1 MKAEETRCH
10 DCPYVENSAL
20 QKLKNLKQSKQNMI
34 FYPKVNGTLF
44 VRNQIHDYSEKDIDR
59 FISFEYHC
67 SRISGRIVKFTKRGF
82 ILAGWKIS
90 NLNKERLKDE
100 TEKMFEEAMKLQT
113 MTTYGMYSNP
123 PQMPISNSDDSN
135 NTDNVDSSKVNYID
149 TDSFT
154 LDKND
159 KSVYEEAIRNIMDR
173 YAKER
178 TKNERKINA

>member
-34 FYPKVNGTLF
+34 FYPKVDGTLF
-44 VRNQIHDYSEKDIDR
+44 VRNQIHNYSEEDLDR
-59 FISFEYHC
+59 FISFEYHN
-67 SRISGRIVKFTKRGF
+67 SRVFGRIVKFTKRGF
-82 ILAGWKIS
+82 ILAGWGID
-90 NLNKERLKDE
+90 NLDKEHLKE
-100 TEKMFEEAMKLQT
+100 NAQKLFEEAMRLQT
-113 MTTYGMYSNP
+113 MTTYGMYSNT
-123 PQMPISNSDDSN
+123 PQTPISNSDDSN
-135 NTDNVDSSKVNYID
+135 NSDCVDNAKVNYTG

-159 KSVYEEAIRNIMDR
+159 RSVYEEVIHNIMAH

-178 TKNERKINA
+178 TKK

>member
-10 DCPYVENSAL
+10 DCPYVVENSAL

-34 FYPKVNGTLF
+34 FYPKVDGTLF
-44 VRNQIHDYSEKDIDR
+44 VRNQIYDYSEKDLNR
-59 FISFEYHC
+59 FISFEYHN
-67 SRISGRIVKFTKRGF
+67 SRVFGRIVKFTKRGF
-82 ILAGWKIS
+82 ILAGWKID
-90 NLNKERLKDE
+90 NLNKESLKE
-100 TEKMFEEAMKLQT
+100 NVQKMFEESMRLQT
-113 MTTYGMYSNP
+113 MSTYGMYSEP
-123 PQMPISNSDDSN
+123 TQMPISNSDDSN

-159 KSVYEEAIRNIMDR
+159 KSVYEEVIHNIMTH

-178 TKNERKINA
+178 TKNE